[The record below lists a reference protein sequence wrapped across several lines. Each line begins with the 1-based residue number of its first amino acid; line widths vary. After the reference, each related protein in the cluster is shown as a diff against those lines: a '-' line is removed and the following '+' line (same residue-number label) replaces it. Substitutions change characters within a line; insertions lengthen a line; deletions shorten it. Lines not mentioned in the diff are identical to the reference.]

1 MTKQEFE
8 TLAGYEV
15 SFSDYYDIIE
25 PLYMSTDATKAVFV
39 QMLNP
44 KRFALP
50 TKAETLKAI
59 KAQAKTAAA
68 ADPYTFFDEW
78 QKLESMVNDFAIRFY
93 HVDRCTTSEWC
104 FISEDGQNPHNGRP
118 SAISA
123 HLGRL
128 HSLNIVISLYNEKP
142 TA

>member
-25 PLYMSTDATKAVFV
+25 PLYMSTDATADFV

-50 TKAETLKAI
+50 TKAEAI
-59 KAQAKTAAA
+59 RAMKAQAKTTAA
-68 ADPYTFFDEW
+68 ADPYTFYDEW
-78 QKLESMVNDFAIRFY
+78 QKLE
-93 HVDRCTTSEWC
+93 E
-104 FISEDGQNPHNGRP
+104 
-118 SAISA
+118 
-123 HLGRL
+123 
-128 HSLNIVISLYNEKP
+128 
-142 TA
+142 